1 MSRLMYCLSR
11 QQRAHC
17 CRHSSLLSA
26 SCLQRFD
33 TRQQATRSAGSR
45 NDRTSSSPSDGNNP
59 RMSILCSLNS
69 AAAAWPQ
76 LWVSIST
83 TRYLALPVHQTLQGI
98 DSLVARYE
106 RTLTSTATTLRLL
119 RLLFWWWD
127 TNSKHGW
134 QTRGNVSEKAKNACR
149 VRGHAVVELATTC
162 DSATR
167 TPTRC
172 STCKLNR
179 SKKQNGRHEHP
190 SRFREVS
197 LSRSSIEGGPPPS
210 LCGAQQSDH
219 VSQHHQSFCWCVNIL
234 STPAFILSMLIGSA
248 RP

>member
-69 AAAAWPQ
+69 VAAAWPQ

-83 TRYLALPVHQTLQGI
+83 TRYLALPVHQTLPDI

-179 SKKQNGRHEHP
+179 SKKQNGRHMNIRVDLERCLCRALALKEDRLHLC
-190 SRFREVS
+190 VV
-197 LSRSSIEGGPPPS
+197 RSNRITYHSIISPFV
-210 LCGAQQSDH
+210 GA
-219 VSQHHQSFCWCVNIL
+219 
-234 STPAFILSMLIGSA
+234 STS
-248 RP
+248 